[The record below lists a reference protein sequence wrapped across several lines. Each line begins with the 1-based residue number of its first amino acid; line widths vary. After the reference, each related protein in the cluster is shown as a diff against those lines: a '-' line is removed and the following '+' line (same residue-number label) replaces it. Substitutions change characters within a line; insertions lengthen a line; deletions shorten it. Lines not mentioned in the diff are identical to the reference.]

1 MKRAVIIGASTGI
14 GRQLARILH
23 AEGWTLGLIARRVEL
38 LEQLQTELELE
49 GEARIFVRRMDVAH
63 VDETIEVFEELIQ
76 HLGGMDLA
84 VINAGVGFHNARL
97 KWEHERNTIAVNV
110 TGFAAAAGVAYRFF
124 HEAKRGHLVGMSSV
138 ACHRG
143 GRQAPAYAASKA
155 FVTNYLEGLRMRA
168 SRARPG
174 ITVTDI
180 RPGFVDTPMTR
191 GQKGMFWVA
200 PVEKASQQ
208 IYRAIVRRRNVVY
221 VTKRWW
227 FMAALLKR
235 LPDFVYAKI

>member
-14 GRQLARILH
+14 GNQLARILH
-23 AEGWTLGLIARRVEL
+23 AEGWTVGLTARRIQL
-38 LEQLQTELELE
+38 LEQLQTELEPD
-49 GEARIFVRRMDVAH
+49 GEDRILVRRMDVADA
-63 VDETIEVFEELIQ
+63 DETIEVFEALIQ
-76 HLGGMDLA
+76 QLGGMDLA
-84 VINAGVGFHNARL
+84 VVNAGVGFHNPHL
-97 KWEHERNTIAVNV
+97 KWKHERNTIDINV
-110 TGFAAAAGVAYRFF
+110 TGFAAAAGVACRFF
-124 HEAKRGHLVGMSSV
+124 HEQKRGHLVGMSSV

-155 FVTNYLEGLRMRA
+155 FMSNYLEGLRMRA
-168 SRARPG
+168 AHARLE
-174 ITVTDI
+174 ITVTDV
-180 RPGFVDTPMTR
+180 RPGFVDTPMTK

-208 IYRAIVRRRNVVY
+208 IYRAILRRRNIVY

-235 LPDFVYAKI
+235 MPDFVYAKI